1 MALSRIE
8 TYLTVNNV
16 SMCDFAFEVDGVL
29 KDQAS
34 YYVRSYDEI
43 LKLVSKKGN
52 VIMEALT

>member
-1 MALSRIE
+1 
-8 TYLTVNNV
+8 
-16 SMCDFAFEVDGVL
+16 MCDFAFEVDGVL